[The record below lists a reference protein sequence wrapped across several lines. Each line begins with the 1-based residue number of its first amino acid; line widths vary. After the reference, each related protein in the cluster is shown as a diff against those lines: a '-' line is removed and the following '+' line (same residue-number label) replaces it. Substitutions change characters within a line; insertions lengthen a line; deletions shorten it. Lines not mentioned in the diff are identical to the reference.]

1 MKEDLLHAMDIKL
14 DYLARCLLI
23 RDELINIDLLRK
35 TIETLSDDI
44 DLYIEILE
52 KEREEKVNGTQN

>member
-14 DYLARCLLI
+14 DYLASCLLI

-35 TIETLSDDI
+35 TLETLSDDL